1 MLQYSRRIML
11 TEEQITALKQYVVP
25 LIPKNKSG
33 FSSQHDPVEILQC
46 IIHKLRT
53 GCQWRYI
60 FPDIKGVAYPFSWQ
74 LVYYYYRKWLK
85 AGVFEQAF
93 TSILNNQKIKLNTQI
108 MYLDGTHSLSKKGA
122 IKLHISDGKKV
133 VHPTF

>member
-1 MLQYSRRIML
+1 ML
-11 TEEQITALKQYVVP
+11 TDNQITALGQYVVP

-33 FSSQHDPVEILQC
+33 FSSKQDPMAILRC
-46 IIHKLRT
+46 IIHKLKT
-53 GCQWRYI
+53 GCQWRHI
-60 FPDIKGVAYPFSWQ
+60 FLELEGVTYPFSWQ

-122 IKLHISDGKKV
+122 TVSSINDGKEV
-133 VHPTF
+133 EHRTS